1 MTLAKYPL
9 AVILSAVDNIS
20 GTLGKVETRMD
31 KFAARSAKAG
41 ETLTKNL
48 TLPIALLAAG
58 TIGAAANFEKSILNI
73 AAITRTSGTP
83 ALEEMR
89 SKARELGETTQFS
102 ASQAAAAMGIL
113 AQSGQDSKTILETI
127 PTVLELAA
135 AGELELADAANIATS
150 ILAGQREGTEK
161 LGQRTDQLVR
171 ISQSAKTEIGELG
184 EALNI
189 SGALSKGAGQSFEST
204 LAVLG
209 KFADANKKGA
219 EGGLVLRRSL
229 SRLLELTPDA
239 IETFKKLKFKQGDI
253 LNDDGSVKDFIG
265 ILAQLEKSG
274 ATAGQIMS
282 IFGEIAGPTIIS
294 TIGMGTPALT
304 KLRELID
311 GVSAAGARAE
321 FAALRMAG
329 ATGGIMGFWSAV
341 EGLAISIG
349 DSGLLEWFTVAVKK
363 STEFVRSI
371 SASSPALLKWGTII
385 SLAVAAAGPLLI
397 MLAQLVIAG
406 STLAKVFGFV
416 SASTATAAA
425 TGEAAAKSHGL
436 LHKAMSKAIPAIWSF
451 GKTLVTQVIPATIKW
466 ALTMGR
472 QLVAT
477 LSSLAVRIVSTI
489 VPAILSFGTMLV
501 STVIPATVAWGA
513 ALLANPI
520 FLIGAAIAG
529 VTLGVIY
536 LAKNWDKAVA
546 GMKNAFG
553 TLFRAAKSV
562 LDWLDEKLGVI
573 ANFIVPPWLRW
584 LVEKFSGIGQSD
596 VDINLRDERAASVA
610 AGTQP
615 ISVFNESSTSS
626 STSVKVDFSNL
637 PQGARVTREDSGP
650 GGADLDLGWAM
661 AGAL

>member
-1 MTLAKYPL
+1 MTSAKYPL

-20 GTLGKVETRMD
+20 GTLGKVESRMD
-31 KFAARSAKAG
+31 KFAAQTSKVG
-41 ETLTKNL
+41 KTLTRNL

-58 TIGAAANFEKSILNI
+58 TIGASANFEKSILNI
-73 AAITRTSGTP
+73 AAITRTTGTP

-102 ASQAAAAMGIL
+102 ASQAADAMGIL

-229 SRLLELTPDA
+229 SKLLELTPDA
-239 IETFKKLKFKQGDI
+239 IKTFKKLKFKQGDI

-265 ILAQLEKSG
+265 ILAQLERSG

-304 KLRELID
+304 KLRESID

-321 FAALRMAG
+321 FAAVRMAG
-329 ATGGIMGFWSAV
+329 ATGGIAGFWSAV

-349 DSGLLEWFTVAVKK
+349 DSGLLEWFTTAVKWA
-363 STEFVRSI
+363 TEFTRSL
-371 SASSPALLKWGTII
+371 SASNPTLLKWGTIL
-385 SLAVAAAGPLLI
+385 SLVAAAAGPVLI
-397 MLAQLVIAG
+397 VVAQL
-406 STLAKVFGFV
+406 
-416 SASTATAAA
+416 ATAISTVHKVIGFIGPA
-425 TGEAAAKSHGL
+425 L
-436 LHKAMSKAIPAIWSF
+436 LSF
-451 GKTLVTQVIPATIKW
+451 GTTLFTTVIPATI
-466 ALTMGR
+466 
-472 QLVAT
+472 
-477 LSSLAVRIVSTI
+477 
-489 VPAILSFGTMLV
+489 
-501 STVIPATVAWGA
+501 AWGA

-520 FLIGAAIAG
+520 FWIGAAIAG

-584 LVEKFSGIGQSD
+584 LVEKFSGIGQND

-637 PQGARVTREDSGP
+637 PQGARVSREDSGP